1 MKVASEAC
9 DMRMALG
16 EGRKRG
22 GNGGWIGNHGAP
34 CEMMRDGP
42 ESSTVEDHM
51 HTLRRDAPRIGGIC
65 VFRWET
71 LPPITL
77 PLLPF

>member
-1 MKVASEAC
+1 MKVASEAW

-22 GNGGWIGNHGAP
+22 GDGGWIGNHGAP

-42 ESSTVEDHM
+42 ESRCVTVTHFSGFFSENILWEKRADFE
-51 HTLRRDAPRIGGIC
+51 C
-65 VFRWET
+65 VV
-71 LPPITL
+71 L
-77 PLLPF
+77 